1 MTSFSL
7 STYNFTLVTEEALIV
22 DYIEM
27 LVSNCPMSEAFDEL
41 VAVMERL
48 RAPGGCP
55 WDAEQTYASLSQ
67 YLLEE
72 AYETFDAIQHA
83 ESTGDVEHLKEE
95 LGDLLL
101 QVVFHSTIG
110 KERGEFTIDDVSRG
124 TAQKLVLRHP
134 HVFGD
139 KKLSRA
145 QDVLD
150 NWDKLK
156 ADERAASGK
165 AEKTKDSL
173 LDDVPV
179 HFPGLLEALKI
190 TKKAAKVGFDWE
202 NADQIFDKITE
213 ETQELREAV
222 SSGDPKDIEGEIG
235 DLLFAVVN
243 LARHL
248 NVEPETAVKRTNRK
262 FRERFKYI
270 EDKLNAGGR
279 RLEDASL
286 EEMDALWNEAKAS
299 SSFAS

>member
-1 MTSFSL
+1 
-7 STYNFTLVTEEALIV
+7 
-22 DYIEM
+22 
-27 LVSNCPMSEAFDEL
+27 MSKAFDEL

-55 WDAEQTYASLSQ
+55 WDHEQTYASLAQ

-83 ESTGDVEHLKEE
+83 DETGDTAELKEE

-110 KERGEFTIDDVSRG
+110 KERSDFTIDEVCDGV
-124 TAQKLVLRHP
+124 AKKLVLRHP

-139 KKLSRA
+139 ANLERA

-165 AEKTKDSL
+165 KEKVQESI
-173 LDDVPV
+173 LDEVPK
-179 HFPGLLEALKI
+179 HFPALLEGLKI
-190 TKKAAKVGFDWE
+190 SKKAAKTGFDWE
-202 NADQIFDKITE
+202 NTDQIFDKLNE
-213 ETQELREAV
+213 EVAELKLAIDT
-222 SSGDPKDIEGEIG
+222 GDKEHTAAEIG
-235 DLLFAVVN
+235 DLLFVIVN

-248 NVEPETAVKRTNRK
+248 DAEPETALKLTNRK
-262 FRERFKYI
+262 FRQRFKFI
-270 EDKLNAGGR
+270 EDVLKKNGQTF
-279 RLEDASL
+279 DDVSL
-286 EEMDALWNEAKAS
+286 TEMDASWDKAKA
-299 SSFAS
+299 AGN